1 MKTAPLRPRT
11 LALGT
16 LAAVTL
22 LSFGSALADYTVDAS
37 QPIVISDD
45 IYDRTTDVESDQ
57 DAEE

>member
-1 MKTAPLRPRT
+1 MKTALLRLRT
-11 LALGT
+11 LALGA
-16 LAAVTL
+16 LVATL
-22 LSFGSALADYTVDAS
+22 LLSGWAAANYTVDAS